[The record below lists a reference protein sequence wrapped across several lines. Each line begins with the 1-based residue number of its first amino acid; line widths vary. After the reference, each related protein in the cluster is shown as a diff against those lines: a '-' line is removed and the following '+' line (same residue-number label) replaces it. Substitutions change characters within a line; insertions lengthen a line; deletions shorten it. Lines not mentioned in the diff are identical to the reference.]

1 MYVGVVLQLELD
13 IKVHVLVIYI
23 LFDLFNAEDG
33 TQ

>member
-1 MYVGVVLQLELD
+1 MYVGVVLQLELN

-33 TQ
+33 T